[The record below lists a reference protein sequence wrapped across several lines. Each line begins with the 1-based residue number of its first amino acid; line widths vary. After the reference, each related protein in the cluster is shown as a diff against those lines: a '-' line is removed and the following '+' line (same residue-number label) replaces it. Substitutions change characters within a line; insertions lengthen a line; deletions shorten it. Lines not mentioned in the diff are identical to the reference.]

1 MPYGSKEEAYKD
13 NTTLAYLT
21 AEQAIGDYA
30 VLLRELKR
38 NLSAED
44 CPVVLFGGSYGGSII
59 LIPFSVLIFIKYSY
73 FTYIFNRNTFSVGK
87 ECIQAAYICKC
98 MEQC

>member
-21 AEQAIGDYA
+21 AEQAIADYA

-59 LIPFSVLIFIKYSY
+59 LIPFSVPIFINCSN
-73 FTYIFNRNTFSVGK
+73 FTYILNRHTFSVGK
-87 ECIQAAYICKC
+87 NVCKPGNYSFC
-98 MEQC
+98 LYL